1 MCSVKEMGEPPEELA
16 PVLNHSQAR
25 LRGKEAKPN
34 QLKIMQET
42 YAKIAKGVKRRMKDT
57 ASSEKTENRME
68 AASELVKS
76 LRKHDT
82 QNINFIWKDRD

>member
-1 MCSVKEMGEPPEELA
+1 MCSVKEMREPPEELN

-42 YAKIAKGVKRRMKDT
+42 YAKIAKGVKIRIKDT
-57 ASSEKTENRME
+57 ASSEKTENGKE
-68 AASELVKS
+68 AASDWSKVLEIK
-76 LRKHDT
+76 T
-82 QNINFIWKDRD
+82 QNISFIWKDRD